1 MPLTLAQAKVGMA
14 DKVDQMVVDEFRRD
28 SFLLDKLIFD
38 NAVSP
43 GTGGSTMTYG
53 YMQLL
58 TPSTAEGRKL
68 NEEYK
73 PGEALKSKKN
83 ADIKIFGGSFQVDRV
98 LEDTAAKSEIAFQLQ
113 QKTKAASNKF
123 HYDFINADSTN
134 KVTDFDGLEKLV
146 KGTSTE
152 YIPTAAIDLSDETKI
167 AANSKK
173 FVFELDQW
181 LGTLDGRPDMLLM
194 NRRMKTIMSAVA
206 RELKYFT
213 QTEDAFGRKVDNY
226 DGIPMV
232 DMGEYYDGLT
242 TVPCVATDTSGETS
256 ISAVK
261 IGLDACHGIS
271 PKGDKLIKTYLPDMK
286 APGAVKTGE
295 IEMLAGIVLKNSK
308 KAGVFRKV
316 KISAPVSVVKLAKG
330 SLGTAG
336 DKTITGLEAGK
347 TYRVQNASTVKFT
360 AADGTLTEEAE
371 KAALGEGIT
380 AVTGLTN
387 GRIYLVEEV

>member
-73 PGEALKSKKN
+73 PGEALKTKKN

-98 LEDTAAKSEIAFQLQ
+98 LEDTAAKSEITFQLQ

-123 HYDFINADSTN
+123 HYDFINADSAN
-134 KVTDFDGLEKLV
+134 KETDFDGLEKLV

-152 YIPTAAIDLSDETKI
+152 HIPTTAIDLSDETKI

-232 DMGEYYDGLT
+232 DMGDGLT
-242 TVPCVATDTSGETS
+242 TVPGVATDTSGETS
-256 ISAVK
+256 IYAVK

-271 PKGDKLIKTYLPDMK
+271 PKGEKLIKTYLPDMK

-371 KAALGEGIT
+371 KAALGEGVTTI
-380 AVTGLTN
+380 TGLTN